1 MGYRLARRLA
11 LGTAT
16 FVAATL
22 TISALGSAVAA
33 PVATGAARL
42 GASTPR
48 IVNGDDPAPGDL
60 PFLVALLDA
69 YDFEDEGAFQAQFC
83 GGALTTSKTVVTAAH
98 CVVDDETG
106 AVTPPEDVLVGF
118 TRNLKAPSVRT
129 GRVSA
134 IQVHPSYDSEEVTF
148 DIAVLTLAE
157 PVLDITPILPMRP
170 TDAPALTAAGALA
183 TVAGWG
189 KLSATKDN
197 FPDIFKVGRLR
208 IFPNE
213 SCGGGA
219 KFIIGGIT
227 FDGFG
232 SGAAAVES
240 MLCAAGVTAN
250 QKIIDSCQG
259 DSGGPLVGGE
269 GAAMRLIGLVSW
281 GEDCAITKPGVYA
294 RVAAMADFLISTNA
308 LVSVAPILAPTI
320 DLTVLNTALRVN
332 FKVAD
337 DGSVPSSYTANATDP
352 TTGQVFTCTGQPRVD
367 LQSPFCTITQLM
379 NNTSYSVTA
388 SISNSLGTSPMSTA
402 VTGTPLGVPTPGAI
416 RKVWSSHDRT
426 IAVVVRRSFAND
438 APITSTTL
446 SCAPVNGGPAKTA
459 PVRGDW
465 AILKKLRPTYYSC
478 VIIATNALGS
488 AASAP
493 KLIRVTH

>member
-1 MGYRLARRLA
+1 MRQSLKCGLASLLA
-11 LGTAT
+11 IGLVTGT
-16 FVAATL
+16 VSAA
-22 TISALGSAVAA
+22 IAA
-33 PVATGAARL
+33 PHEMG
-42 GASTPR
+42 TPR
-48 IVNGDDPAPGDL
+48 IVNGEDSAPGDL

-69 YDFEDEGAFQAQFC
+69 YDFEDNGAFEAQFC
-83 GGALTTSKTVVTAAH
+83 GGALTTPTTVVTAAH

-118 TRNLKAPSVRT
+118 TRNLNAPNVRI
-129 GRVSA
+129 GGVSA

-157 PVLDITPILPMRP
+157 PVLDIAPILPMRP
-170 TDAPALTAAGALA
+170 TDTPSLTAAGALA
-183 TVAGWG
+183 KVAGWG

-197 FPDIFKVGRLR
+197 YPDSFKVGRLL

-213 SCGGGA
+213 SCGGGS

-232 SGAAAVES
+232 KDAAATES

-259 DSGGPLVGGE
+259 DSGGPLVGGD

-281 GEDCAITKPGVYA
+281 GEDCAITKPGVYT

-308 LVSVAPILAPTI
+308 LLSVAPIVAPTI

-332 FKVAD
+332 FKFAD
-337 DGSVPSSYTANATDP
+337 DGSVISSYTANATDP

-367 LQSPFCTITQLM
+367 LQSPFCTINDLV

-388 SISNSLGTSPMSTA
+388 SISNSLGTSPTSTA

-416 RKVWSSHDRT
+416 RKVWSSYGRT

-446 SCAPVNGGPAKTA
+446 SCAPVNGGPAKAAT
-459 PVRGDW
+459 VRGDW

-493 KLIRVTH
+493 RVIKVTR